1 MLLRILFCSV
11 ALLSLSV
18 FADADVRRGNC
29 PPNGRRSFSYIPNAD
44 GPSEVTMIFDS
55 PNSDLDILVGTEIQ
69 GDTVLVC
76 QGVSTLKQFERC
88 VFGADDAL
96 IYTIVVDSFRGGS
109 PFRIYVGT
117 NSNETVT
124 TAGRAASSSL
134 VEVDYRNRVALKMIE
149 MAKTTRKLKR
159 K

>member
-1 MLLRILFCSV
+1 MLLRILICSV

-18 FADADVRRGNC
+18 FADADVKRGTC

-44 GPSEVTMIFDS
+44 GPSEVTMIYDS
-55 PNSDLDILVGTEIQ
+55 PNSDLDILVGTDIE
-69 GDTVLVC
+69 GDVILVC

-88 VFGADDAL
+88 VFGADDGR
-96 IYTIVVDSFRGGS
+96 IYSIVVDSFRGGS

-124 TAGRAASSSL
+124 VGGTATSAVL
-134 VEVDYRNRVALKMIE
+134 VEEDSRNRIAEKMIE
-149 MAKTTRKLKR
+149 LAKTTRKLKR

>member
-1 MLLRILFCSV
+1 MFLRILICSM

-18 FADADVRRGNC
+18 FADADVKRGTC

-44 GPSEVTMIFDS
+44 GPSEVTMIFDA
-55 PNSDLDILVGTEIQ
+55 PNSDLDILVGTEVE
-69 GDTVLVC
+69 GDTILVC

-88 VFGADDAL
+88 VFGADDDA

-124 TAGRAASSSL
+124 IGGAATASRL
-134 VEVDYRNRVALKMIE
+134 VETDARSRIAAKMIE
-149 MAKTTRKLKR
+149 LAKTTRKLKR

>member
-1 MLLRILFCSV
+1 MFLRILICSV
-11 ALLSLSV
+11 TLLSLSV
-18 FADADVRRGNC
+18 FAEADVKRGTC

-44 GPSEVTMIFDS
+44 GPSEVTMIFDNA
-55 PNSDLDILVGTEIQ
+55 NSDLDILVGTDVE

-76 QGVSTLKQFERC
+76 QGVSTLRQFERC
-88 VFGADDAL
+88 VFGADDAA

-124 TAGRAASSSL
+124 NAGTAATSRV
-134 VEVDYRNRVALKMIE
+134 VETDERSPIVAKMLE
-149 MAKTTRKLKR
+149 LAKTARKLKR